1 MKSNSSKILATLLL
15 FIAFSTVTLTVFPES
30 NAARFLRIF
39 FPNIEELRN
48 EDQRQ
53 ADAKSRGMRLLY
65 QFVDE
70 NNNIQIV
77 ETLADVP
84 PEKRADVGFFEVP
97 LSASETSEKEQSVS
111 GPLQII
117 VYTTSWCGYC
127 ARLRDDLNQAEIPFE
142 ERDIEKSDAAREAYD
157 KLGLRGV
164 PITVIGD
171 NIFRGYQPQN
181 IKQFYQDHQ

>member
-1 MKSNSSKILATLLL
+1 MKRNSSRILAALLL
-15 FIAFSTVTLTVFPES
+15 FIAFSAVTLKAFPES
-30 NAARFLRIF
+30 RAARFLRIL
-39 FPNIEELRN
+39 FPNIEELRD
-48 EDQRQ
+48 EDKRQ
-53 ADAKSRGMRLLY
+53 ADARSRGMRLLY

-70 NNNIQIV
+70 NNNVQIV
-77 ETLADVP
+77 EALADVP
-84 PEKRADVGFFEVP
+84 PAKRADVGFFEVP
-97 LSASETSEKEQSVS
+97 LDTAETSGKSQDAE

-127 ARLRDDLNQAEIPFE
+127 ARLRNDLNQAEIPFE

-171 NIFRGYQPQN
+171 NVFRGYQPQN
-181 IKQFYQDHQ
+181 IKKFYQSHQ